1 MRQASKAIPDSPYA
15 WLTVGL
21 AFISIF
27 AVFGIYYSF
36 GVFLKPMA
44 VEFGASRA
52 RTAML
57 FATTGVV
64 FCVLG
69 PVAGHLSDRISA
81 RVIMAAGATAM
92 AIGLVSTAFIN
103 GVWIGCLTYGIG
115 VGLGAACVYVPVL
128 TVVGGWF
135 IRRRGAA
142 LGIAAAGSGCGMLG
156 VAPLAAVL
164 VERFGW
170 RTADIVLGV
179 ASGALLLICIAL
191 IEPAPISLSP
201 TKQKL
206 GRTMRSPAFLT
217 LYFSYMLARSA
228 LFVPLVYLPAFARD
242 HGASPVAAGAL
253 LSLIGGAGIVGRV
266 AFGAMGDRVGI
277 VRLFKTAILAM
288 GASYALW
295 FVLAAYG
302 CLAMFAIA
310 VGLAYGGAS
319 GLLPGVVIELFGIQG
334 LGAALGGILTSVG
347 VASLLGPLLAGF
359 LIDRT
364 GSYQWAIAFALL
376 TGIASFAALLSLRP
390 RPTAEHLAAASA
402 G

>member
-36 GVFLKPMA
+36 GVFLTPMA
-44 VEFGASRA
+44 VGFGASRA
-52 RTAML
+52 TTAML

-64 FCVLG
+64 FCALG
-69 PVAGHLSDRISA
+69 PLAGHLSDRVSA
-81 RVIMAAGATAM
+81 RAIMAVGAA
-92 AIGLVSTAFIN
+92 ALAAGLVSTAFISR
-103 GVWIGCLTYGIG
+103 VWLGCLTYGIG

-156 VAPLAAVL
+156 VAPLAAML

-170 RTADIVLGV
+170 RTADIMLGV
-179 ASGALLLICIAL
+179 ASGALLLVCIAP
-191 IEPAPISLSP
+191 IQPAPIGVFP
-201 TKQKL
+201 AKQKL
-206 GRTMRSPAFLT
+206 GRTLRSPAFLT

-228 LFVPLVYLPAFARD
+228 LFVPLIYLPAFARD
-242 HGASPVAAGAL
+242 HGANPVAAGAL
-253 LSLIGGAGIVGRV
+253 LSLIGAAGIAGRV

-277 VRLFKTAILAM
+277 VRLFKAAILAM

-295 FVLAAYG
+295 LMFSTYG
-302 CLAMFAIA
+302 GLAMFAIA
-310 VGLAYGGAS
+310 AGLAYGGAS

-347 VASLLGPLLAGF
+347 IASLLGPLFAGF
-359 LIDRT
+359 IIDRT
-364 GSYQWAIAFALL
+364 GSYQWAIAFALFA
-376 TGIASFAALLSLRP
+376 GITSFAALLALRP
-390 RPTAEHLAAASA
+390 RPTAERLAAATA